1 MTRIAFEAMNLCP
14 LPLFRDLRN
23 RKEGPFFLVF
33 FLGAFEDEES
43 RAKIHEGLLIMCC

>member
-33 FLGAFEDEES
+33 FLGAFEGPNGGV
-43 RAKIHEGLLIMCC
+43 RVVGLCEIMV